1 MAVLN
6 LRNVPESVHR
16 NLRLRAA
23 GHGRSMEKEAKAILD
38 AACRS
43 PAAAGPATDLQ
54 TWVGR
59 LYGGRPPRT
68 ASADLIAERRREAA
82 RE

>member
-23 GHGRSMEKEAKAILD
+23 GHGRSMESEARAILG
-38 AACRS
+38 AACS
-43 PAAAGPATDLQ
+43 TPTAAGAPADLQ
-54 TWVGR
+54 AWVGR

-68 ASADLIAERRREAA
+68 ASTDLIAERRREAA